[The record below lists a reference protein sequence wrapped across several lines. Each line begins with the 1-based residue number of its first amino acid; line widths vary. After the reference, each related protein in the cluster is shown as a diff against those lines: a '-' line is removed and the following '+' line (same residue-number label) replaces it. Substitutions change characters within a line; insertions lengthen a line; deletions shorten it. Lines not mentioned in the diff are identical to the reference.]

1 MNSLGL
7 SKVVLR
13 LGKSRFKKKN
23 EKHGD
28 TVPAVYLVKFNI
40 SHRFVPPMS
49 ANASLAKGDA
59 VSVKL
64 ELVYD
69 MLLAVMFSSR
79 DTTPFIS
86 LFKVS

>member
-13 LGKSRFKKKN
+13 LGKSRFKKN
-23 EKHGD
+23 EKHGN
-28 TVPAVYLVKFNI
+28 TVPAVYLVKFKI
-40 SHRFVPPMS
+40 SHSFVPPMS

>member
-1 MNSLGL
+1 
-7 SKVVLR
+7 
-13 LGKSRFKKKN
+13 
-23 EKHGD
+23 
-28 TVPAVYLVKFNI
+28 
-40 SHRFVPPMS
+40 MS

-59 VSVKL
+59 VSAKL